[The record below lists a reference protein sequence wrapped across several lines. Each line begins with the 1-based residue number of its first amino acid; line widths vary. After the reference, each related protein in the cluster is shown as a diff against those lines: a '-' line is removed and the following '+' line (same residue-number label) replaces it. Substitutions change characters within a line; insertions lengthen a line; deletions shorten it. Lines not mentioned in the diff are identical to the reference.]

1 MPPRPIVRAAVA
13 ALLLLA
19 ACAHGRSAPPSGL
32 PAGWSARAFVVQGGG
47 RLVLGLPPGWSATE
61 GEEGEASVPAIKL
74 RKAGARFVV
83 LLSPLRS
90 PAEPESPE
98 ARGDTAQL
106 FAELGRRKALGG
118 SVETE
123 IPLESLSGPDGVRG
137 AYFSATDRDL
147 VGREPGGD
155 EYRHVLQGAAAVGPV
170 ILAFTLLD
178 DGPGP
183 WRADVLELVRT
194 ARHVADGAP
203 DEREADLESLHG
215 IETVP
220 LRVALPGKTWAL
232 LVDLPGFD
240 VARVAAGRVPP
251 GGVHLLARSAE
262 TEVVASV
269 LLLPA
274 QEVKDAAGC
283 RERAL
288 GRIRANLKGVQDL
301 RRADGGGTAAVTYSV
316 EVGPTG
322 GPEWHAHAFLW
333 REGVCASVHVSK
345 VAPGPDDAARLDAI
359 LSSVRLAEDL

>member
-1 MPPRPIVRAAVA
+1 VRKAPSSGAADGWTSRAFAVQG
-13 ALLLLA
+13 
-19 ACAHGRSAPPSGL
+19 HGRL
-32 PAGWSARAFVVQGGG
+32 LFR
-47 RLVLGLPPGWSATE
+47 LPPGWTAAE
-61 GEEGEASVPAIKL
+61 GEEGEAGVPSIRVA
-74 RKAGARFVV
+74 RPGERFVV
-83 LLSPLRS
+83 LLTPLWN
-90 PAEPESPE
+90 PGEPESPE
-98 ARGDTAQL
+98 ARADTAQL

-147 VGREPGGD
+147 VGREPAED

-203 DEREADLESLHG
+203 DEHEADLESLHG
-215 IETVP
+215 VETVP
-220 LRVALPGKTWAL
+220 LRVALPGKSWAL

-345 VAPGPDDAARLDAI
+345 VAPGPDDAARLEAV